1 MTARKWAS
9 NQDANGRKVTNLGAP
24 TAASNDAARIVDV
37 ETARAFAI
45 SRANHSGTQLANT
58 ISDFD
63 VQVRTN
69 RIDQLA
75 VPTNPVAFNAQRLT
89 GVADPSAA
97 QDAATKAYVDAQLSG
112 LTSGMTPKGSVRVAS
127 TVNVTLA
134 TPGATIDGVTMVNG
148 DIVLLTAQTTGSQ
161 NGPYLWTG
169 ASTPLTRATNWDV
182 QGEAILGSF
191 WIVREGTN
199 ADKFALLTNDTFTL
213 ATTTATFKFVDV
225 AAAAAASFEA
235 DLGDG
240 TATTFTLTHNLGTK
254 AVSVDIFRNASP
266 YDDIDVYIS
275 RPTIN
280 TITIE
285 PDEVWSSAQF
295 HVVIG
300 KVRG

>member
-24 TAASNDAARIVDV
+24 TNGSTDAARKVDIEAV
-37 ETARAFAI
+37 QAFAI
-45 SRANHSGTQLANT
+45 SRANHTGTQLAAT

-69 RIDQLA
+69 RIDQLTA
-75 VPTNPVAFNAQRLT
+75 PTNPVGFNAQRIT
-89 GVADPSAA
+89 GLADPSAA

-112 LTSGMTPKGSVRVAS
+112 LTSGMTPKGSVRVVATS
-127 TVNVTLA
+127 NITIA

-148 DIVLLTAQTTGSQ
+148 DVVLLAGQTTGSQ
-161 NGPYLWTG
+161 NGPYVWTG

-182 QGEAILGSF
+182 AGETTLGSF

-199 ADKFALLTNDTFTL
+199 ADKFALLTNDAFTL
-213 ATTTATFKFVDV
+213 GTTTATFKYVDV
-225 AAAAAASFEA
+225 AAAQAAAYET

-240 TATTFTLTHNLGTK
+240 TATSFTVTHNLGTK
-254 AVSVDIFRNASP
+254 AVSVDVYRNASP
-266 YDDIDVYIS
+266 FDAIDVYIS
-275 RPTIN
+275 RPTVN

-285 PDEVWSSAQF
+285 PDEVWSSAQY
-295 HVVIG
+295 HVVVG